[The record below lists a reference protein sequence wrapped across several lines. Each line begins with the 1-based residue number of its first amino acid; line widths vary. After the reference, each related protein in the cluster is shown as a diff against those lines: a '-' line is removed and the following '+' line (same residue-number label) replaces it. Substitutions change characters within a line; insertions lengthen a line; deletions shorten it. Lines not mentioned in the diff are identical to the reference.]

1 MIFLHGVCQEAS
13 TDDEISEGVEAMNF
27 EELNGL
33 FDKIGSFD
41 FSKMTIPE
49 HSFPR
54 IEVPAIEAMA
64 IDPEDTII
72 GDIKRKIEAQNELVS
87 QQVGIL
93 LEQNKLLSDNYNK
106 LKDMY
111 DAQAESYVE
120 AKEDLRK
127 SRVFNGWMMVIAVVA
142 MFAAIAG
149 PIATVLVSR

>member
-1 MIFLHGVCQEAS
+1 MSL
-13 TDDEISEGVEAMNF
+13 EG
-27 EELNGL
+27 LNGL

-49 HSFPR
+49 HSFPK
-54 IEVPAIEAMA
+54 IEMPTIETMA
-64 IDPEDTII
+64 IDPEDSII

-87 QQVGIL
+87 RQVGIL

-111 DAQAESYVE
+111 DGQTASYIE
-120 AKEDLRK
+120 AKDDLKR

-149 PIATVLVSR
+149 PIVTVLVSR